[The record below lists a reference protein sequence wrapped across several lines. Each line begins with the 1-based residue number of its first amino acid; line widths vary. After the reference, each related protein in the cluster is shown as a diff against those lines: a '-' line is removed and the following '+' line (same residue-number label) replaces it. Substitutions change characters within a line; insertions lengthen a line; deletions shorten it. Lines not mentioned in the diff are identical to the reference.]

1 VRKQTAQLWKLTS
14 FLLLA
19 APAWAAN
26 VSPEKPY
33 QAAAAELRRF
43 IAREMQDKEL
53 PAVSIVLVDG
63 QRVVWA
69 EGFGLAD
76 PVKKVQA
83 TADTVYRIGSV
94 SKLFTDIA
102 IMQQV
107 EKSAIDLDAPVTKYL
122 PEFHPKNPFGKP
134 ITLRELMSHRSGLI
148 REPPVGHYFAP
159 EEPTLADTIASL
171 NATELVYP
179 PQERTKYSNAA
190 IATVGYVLEKK
201 FGRPFPDY
209 LKDAVL
215 KPLDMRNSS
224 FAPEPTITANLA
236 KAYMWTY
243 DGRKFEAPTFQLGL
257 GPAGC
262 MYSTVLDLGKFMSM
276 LFAGGVGERGRVL
289 EKQTLEEMWKPQ
301 FAQAKEGRH
310 FGIGFA
316 LGELEGHRLVG
327 HGGAIYGFATEM
339 RALPD
344 QKLGVVAVTTMDS
357 ANAEMS
363 KIADAA
369 LRMMLAA
376 KAGKALPEPPE
387 TEAIPA
393 EMAKRL
399 AGRYGTGD
407 EAIDLIEQNGL
418 LSELPVQ
425 GGYQVTLRKRG
436 DDLLV
441 DDRLANG
448 VTMRPT
454 SDGIEVNHKLL
465 KRAAIVKPAP
475 IREEWQGLIGEYGWD
490 HDTLYVL
497 ERDGKLTT
505 LIEWYEFEPLEQVS
519 RDVFRYPKR
528 GLYDNE
534 TVTFTR
540 DDHGK
545 ATAVKVGEVI
555 FKRRPVGPDEGNV
568 FRIQP
573 RKSIDE
579 LRKEALAQQPPK
591 EDGKF
596 RTPELVELN
605 VIDPSIKLD
614 IRYATTNDFLSTPVY
629 LQAKAYMQKPA
640 AEAVARA
647 SQELHKLGYGLL
659 IHDSYRPWY
668 VTKIFWEATPDDKRI
683 FVANPAEGSR
693 HNRGCAVDLTLYDL
707 KTGEPLKMVGVYDE
721 MSNRSYPFYPGGT
734 GLERWQRDLLRHE
747 MEKQGFQVYDFE
759 WWHFDYKDWR
769 EYPILNLTFEQL
781 AGAK

>member
-1 VRKQTAQLWKLTS
+1 
-14 FLLLA
+14 
-19 APAWAAN
+19 
-26 VSPEKPY
+26 
-33 QAAAAELRRF
+33 
-43 IAREMQDKEL
+43 
-53 PAVSIVLVDG
+53 
-63 QRVVWA
+63 
-69 EGFGLAD
+69 
-76 PVKKVQA
+76 
-83 TADTVYRIGSV
+83 
-94 SKLFTDIA
+94 
-102 IMQQV
+102 
-107 EKSAIDLDAPVTKYL
+107 
-122 PEFHPKNPFGKP
+122 
-134 ITLRELMSHRSGLI
+134 
-148 REPPVGHYFAP
+148 
-159 EEPTLADTIASL
+159 
-171 NATELVYP
+171 
-179 PQERTKYSNAA
+179 
-190 IATVGYVLEKK
+190 
-201 FGRPFPDY
+201 
-209 LKDAVL
+209 
-215 KPLDMRNSS
+215 
-224 FAPEPTITANLA
+224 
-236 KAYMWTY
+236 
-243 DGRKFEAPTFQLGL
+243 
-257 GPAGC
+257 
-262 MYSTVLDLGKFMSM
+262 
-276 LFAGGVGERGRVL
+276 
-289 EKQTLEEMWKPQ
+289 
-301 FAQAKEGRH
+301 
-310 FGIGFA
+310 
-316 LGELEGHRLVG
+316 
-327 HGGAIYGFATEM
+327 
-339 RALPD
+339 
-344 QKLGVVAVTTMDS
+344 
-357 ANAEMS
+357 
-363 KIADAA
+363 
-369 LRMMLAA
+369 
-376 KAGKALPEPPE
+376 
-387 TEAIPA
+387 
-393 EMAKRL
+393 
-399 AGRYGTGD
+399 
-407 EAIDLIEQNGL
+407 
-418 LSELPVQ
+418 
-425 GGYQVTLRKRG
+425 
-436 DDLLV
+436 
-441 DDRLANG
+441 
-448 VTMRPT
+448 
-454 SDGIEVNHKLL
+454 L